1 MNRQMVLCCDT
12 DSLMHPE
19 TLGLADERLEGQSW
33 LTVFSDAAQARKALS
48 ERGEH
53 GEVWVV
59 SSDSMEGINL
69 AAALKRDDS
78 RRKVSLV
85 SFNGA
90 GSVMG
95 RCQAA
100 GVGLI
105 RSKEEFVRG
114 YAERKRQMLGA
125 AESPSANVSAGV
137 SFSGADLG
145 SASNSNIG
153 TKGAAG
159 QARVADGADSPVSSL
174 PVEEPALS
182 NLDSAPTLVDL
193 PIPTRAS
200 FESSHPKVFPT
211 ERSKAERMA
220 HTSLARVA
228 TDQDAYVLSVVSG
241 SGGVGKSAIAACC
254 AVVFQ
259 SMGKRTL
266 LLDADLQFGD
276 MEYLVGRDN
285 SFDITDLI
293 AEPERISQ
301 VEPKGNLPALI
312 ASPRRLEQSELIMGR
327 MAELIGYV
335 RGFFDVVVV
344 NTGAFWSEQHAQVLE
359 ASDKTLFVLDQRP
372 SSVRSCSH
380 ALELCERCGI
390 ATQSCLFVLNF
401 CTRHSLLTSIDVSC
415 ALKGAHVE
423 EVKDGGKDVGELLGA
438 GLPEELLASR
448 NPFSESIKQLCAGL
462 LPGSEPDAAA
472 LQEASFSSKRG
483 SLFGF
488 RRRRAACL

>member
-1 MNRQMVLCCDT
+1 MNKQMVLCCDT

-19 TLGLADERLEGQSW
+19 MLGLGDERLEGQPW

-48 ERGEH
+48 EGCGHED
-53 GEVWVV
+53 VWVV

-78 RRKVSLV
+78 RRRVSLV
-85 SFNGA
+85 SFNSA

-100 GVGLI
+100 GVELI

-114 YAERKRQMLGA
+114 YAEHKRRVMGEAEVLA
-125 AESPSANVSAGV
+125 ANSSAGV
-137 SFSGADLG
+137 LSVGAETASTANSSADTGKLEQQVQFAG
-145 SASNSNIG
+145 STNS
-153 TKGAAG
+153 
-159 QARVADGADSPVSSL
+159 SVSSL

-182 NLDSAPTLVDL
+182 VFGAAPTLVDL
-193 PIPTRAS
+193 PVPKRAS
-200 FESSHPKVFPT
+200 FESNSSKVFPAQ
-211 ERSKAERMA
+211 RSKAERMA
-220 HTSLARVA
+220 HTSLTRVA
-228 TDQDAYVLSVVSG
+228 TDQDAYVVSVVSG

-285 SFDITDLI
+285 SFDIADLI

-312 ASPRRLEQSELIMGR
+312 ASPRRLEESEIIMGR
-327 MAELIGYV
+327 MAEFIRYV

-359 ASDKTLFVLDQRP
+359 ASDRTLFVLDQRP

-423 EVKDGGKDVGELLGA
+423 EVKDGGRDVGELLGA

-462 LPGSEPDAAA
+462 LPGSEPDAVA
-472 LQEASFSSKRG
+472 LQEASPSNKRG
-483 SLFGF
+483 ALFSF